1 VIITAIHLANLVLIN
16 NVNAQVEPNI
26 MKTQKNVTINAILHV
41 KNAIMEYV
49 IVSMDKTIIL

>member
-1 VIITAIHLANLVLIN
+1 VTITAIHLANLVLIN

>member
-1 VIITAIHLANLVLIN
+1 MTITAIHLANLVSIN